1 MTTILPPF
9 AHPAALRLG
18 MAALGTLLAAAPAQ
32 AQISPTWAP
41 VLDSVVNAALA
52 SSRAPGATVAVVSNG
67 QLVYA
72 KGYGLANV
80 ETQQP
85 MTADMLLR
93 VGSVTKMFTGAT
105 LATLVESGKL
115 DMNKPIAEYIPS
127 LAGKRVG
134 TVTTQQLMTHSAGWL
149 DNAVAYGRMGEGAL
163 GEVMREVSDTMFF
176 TDAGRTFSYSNPSI
190 SMAGYVAEMAG
201 KQRFASLTESLVM
214 RPTGMK
220 RSTFK
225 PLEALTWPTA
235 MGHEADGANA
245 PLAIVR
251 PMTENTA
258 QWAAGFLFSTAPE
271 LARFSIALMTS
282 GASETAWAIRPAVV
296 KRMTTGYVPH
306 PGGSGLDSA
315 MYGYGLVVGNAKVA
329 GNPERVWTHAGSIN
343 GYNAQL
349 TMIPARRTSV
359 VILVNGPGSGIGAI
373 ESKALELAMGAPLQ
387 LKARTTPR
395 QPTAAERARLIGRYA
410 MNRTSVEL
418 FERGD
423 SLFMRQGD
431 NTMPVQHGAAGEL
444 FIGGTRLAFYR
455 LENGKVVYVYNGSRA
470 LARQP

>member
-1 MTTILPPF
+1 MNPAHSLPRCV
-9 AHPAALRLG
+9 AVSGAL
-18 MAALGTLLAAAPAQ
+18 LLAASTAEAQTAPA
-32 AQISPTWAP
+32 WAP
-41 VLDSVVNAALA
+41 ALDSVVNAALA

-80 ETQQP
+80 ETKQP

-105 LATLVESGKL
+105 LASLVEDKLL
-115 DMNKPIAEYIPS
+115 DMDKPISTYVPS

-201 KQRFASLTESLVM
+201 KKRYAALTEERVM
-214 RPTGMK
+214 RPAAMK
-220 RSTFK
+220 LSTFK

-235 MGHEADGANA
+235 MGHLVSGPNT
-245 PLAIVR
+245 PPSIVR

-271 LARFSIALMTS
+271 LARFTMALMSS
-282 GASETAWAIRPAVV
+282 GASERAWAIRPGIV

-315 MYGYGLVVGNAKVA
+315 MYGYGLVVGSAKVA
-329 GNPERVWTHAGSIN
+329 GKTERVWTHGGSIN

-349 TMIPARRTSV
+349 TMVPGREASV
-359 VILVNGPGSGIGAI
+359 VVLVNGPGSGIKAI
-373 ESKALELAMGAPLQ
+373 ESKALEFALGAPLE
-387 LKARTTPR
+387 LKARATVRDLAP
-395 QPTAAERARLIGRYA
+395 AERALLKGRYA
-410 MNRTSVEL
+410 MGSTTVEL
-418 FERGD
+418 LERGD
-423 SLFMRQGD
+423 TLFLQQG
-431 NTMPVQHGAAGEL
+431 TSTAPLKHGAAGEL
-444 FIGGTRLAFYR
+444 FIGGAQPAFYR
-455 LENGKVVYVYNGSRA
+455 VEGGKVTYVYLGSRA